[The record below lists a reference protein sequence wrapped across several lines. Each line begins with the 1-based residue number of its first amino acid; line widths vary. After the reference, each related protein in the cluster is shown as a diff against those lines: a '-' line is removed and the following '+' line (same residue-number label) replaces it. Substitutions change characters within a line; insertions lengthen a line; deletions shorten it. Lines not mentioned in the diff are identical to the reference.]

1 MWSTLGWT
9 SPAVVAP
16 KDETLAMIYGRTRTR
31 CRRVLEHL
39 FRMQSAEV
47 FESIIDWWSRDL
59 VIPFYFFG
67 WVDGRI
73 DGEKIGAYCSDQR
86 SI

>member
-1 MWSTLGWT
+1 
-9 SPAVVAP
+9 
-16 KDETLAMIYGRTRTR
+16 
-31 CRRVLEHL
+31 
-39 FRMQSAEV
+39 MQSAEV